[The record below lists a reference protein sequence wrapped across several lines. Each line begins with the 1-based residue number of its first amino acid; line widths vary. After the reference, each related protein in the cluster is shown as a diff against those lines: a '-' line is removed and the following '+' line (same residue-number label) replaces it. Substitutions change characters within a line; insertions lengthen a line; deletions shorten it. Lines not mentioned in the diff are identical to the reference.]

1 MSSSYPSYRY
11 RAARSR
17 DNQFLNKIT
26 LVRPLLTADG
36 TDALIAMPSHAPDDD
51 FAERRTPIHVAGT
64 LLIDVNVQG
73 YHGPTTFDLPDPLL
87 ALANFLNDCVR
98 HLEPPSWE
106 GVWPPI
112 YVESIISLRPQDNG
126 KKALKVV
133 YTVNPRYVPVPGFA
147 LSGFHFARQG
157 GSLAASAER
166 LKGRCHRIV

>member
-1 MSSSYPSYRY
+1 MSSSYPSYSY

-36 TDALIAMPSHAPDDD
+36 TDALIDMPSHAPDDD

-64 LLIDVNVQG
+64 LLIDVNAQG

-87 ALANFLNDCVR
+87 AFANFLNDCVR

-126 KKALKVV
+126 NCSV
-133 YTVNPRYVPVPGFA
+133 
-147 LSGFHFARQG
+147 
-157 GSLAASAER
+157 LAVCIEWNISSQTHAYRE
-166 LKGRCHRIV
+166 C